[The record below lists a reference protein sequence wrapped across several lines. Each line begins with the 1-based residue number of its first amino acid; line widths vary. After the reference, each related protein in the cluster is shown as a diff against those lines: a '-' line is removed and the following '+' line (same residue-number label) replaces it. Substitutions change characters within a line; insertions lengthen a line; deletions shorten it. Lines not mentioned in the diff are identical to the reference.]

1 MKLEYKFQYS
11 TPQERERILED
22 NASKILIEEQN
33 IAEGN
38 FLIFSDAPIEKEVE
52 FVNIPQSEI
61 DSIKQSIAELS
72 LLIAQMGGM

>member
-1 MKLEYKFQYS
+1 MEYKFQYS